1 MLSDNNLLI
10 GDFPKDSEIHANCL
24 GMSSSRP
31 LYTAPEKSESLL
43 AYFGKRGH
51 GEVSRYCFVG
61 LFLVSPGRLV
71 YKVIESRIADNY
83 LFTQNLKSGN

>member
-51 GEVSRYCFVG
+51 GEVSRYCFVFKRDYFW
-61 LFLVSPGRLV
+61 FLLADLYTRSSSP
-71 YKVIESRIADNY
+71 E
-83 LFTQNLKSGN
+83 